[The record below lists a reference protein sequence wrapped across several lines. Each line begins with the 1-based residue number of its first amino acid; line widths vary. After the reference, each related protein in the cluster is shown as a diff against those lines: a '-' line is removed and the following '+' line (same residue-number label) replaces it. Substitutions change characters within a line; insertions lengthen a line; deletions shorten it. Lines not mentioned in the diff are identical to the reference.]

1 MKVNLVNIL
10 CLRVNTIIISY
21 VPYSFQSS
29 GNIEKKKQIFTQEHI
44 RGSGQQCRDLVPY
57 LRKVLI
63 QYAATSK
70 IPSVVLISC
79 FLIVGKG
86 LQLQGKYMN
95 VTTSALA
102 DMFAVK
108 SFI

>member
-1 MKVNLVNIL
+1 MCPTPFKVVEIL
-10 CLRVNTIIISY
+10 K
-21 VPYSFQSS
+21 
-29 GNIEKKKQIFTQEHI
+29 KKKQIFTQEHI

-79 FLIVGKG
+79 CFLIVGKG